1 MKTTTTH
8 KINKIIDGYLKG
20 HGLKRADKIFYRN
33 QVCTLDA
40 NISVALTPDELIE
53 YVKCAN
59 DIVYFIEKYCTI
71 TQGIEYTSN
80 LELKPT
86 SKLFHQLRGYQ
97 KEWIDD
103 FVKNRFLIYCTSR
116 QTGYSQVMSGVYLHY
131 LIFNNKDKN
140 VLLMANKGD
149 TAREF
154 IDKVWDRYL
163 VLPYFLKP
171 GIVTKTQK
179 LIYFNNG
186 NKMVAQATTKTTPID
201 FETIDI
207 LSYME
212 FSHIP
217 PSILDT
223 HYNNAITKIST
234 RANSKVIIQSQPNG
248 HNKFT
253 ELIINSER
261 KPNDPLKNM
270 YKTIKTYWWEV
281 PGRDE
286 KWKWEEIRNL
296 GSLEYFNQEY
306 DLQVFAW
313 RKA

>member
-1 MKTTTTH
+1 MKTTTTA
-8 KINKIIDGYLKG
+8 KINKIIDNYLKG
-20 HGLKRADKIFYRN
+20 HGLKRADKVFYRN

-40 NISVALTPDELIE
+40 NISIALTPDELIE

-59 DIVYFIEKYCTI
+59 DICYFIEKYCSI
-71 TQGIEYTSN
+71 TQGIEYVGN
-80 LELKPT
+80 LELKPIL
-86 SKLFHQLRGYQ
+86 SPKFFQCLRGYQ

-131 LIFNNKDKN
+131 LIFNNKDRN
-140 VLLMANKGD
+140 VLLIANKGD
-149 TAREF
+149 TAVEF
-154 IDKVWDRYL
+154 MTKVWDRYL

-171 GIVTKTQK
+171 GIVTRNLKS
-179 LIYFNNG
+179 IHFNNG
-186 NKMVAQATTKTTPID
+186 NKIVAQATTKTSPPD

-212 FSHIP
+212 FSRIP

-223 HYNNAITKIST
+223 HYKST
-234 RANSKVIIQSQPNG
+234 IPKTTTRPDSKVIIQSQPNG
-248 HNKFT
+248 YNKFA
-253 ELIINSER
+253 ELMINSER

-286 KWKWEEIRNL
+286 KWKWETIR
-296 GSLEYFNQEY
+296 GIGGVDEFNQEY
-306 DLQVFAW
+306 DLQFSGK
-313 RKA
+313 R